1 MHKQTQIR
9 PSGLCLLLCAFFI
22 SGAAADKPLLT
33 PDQRDAWKKSLSAYD
48 YVTIAS
54 AYADY
59 MIEHGRDTYGQKHSP
74 LFVTGIDRKTGKRI
88 SPPFAHVKRKP
99 FMPGWERDRELRG
112 SDRNYGNADPLDQLT
127 LLRIMHRLSLMTG
140 EKRYAEE
147 ADKTAAWWM
156 ANTQTKIG
164 LYPWGSHT
172 YWNLD
177 KDSGGGTF
185 EFNHVW
191 PYWNLNPSALQKYA
205 MGLWNHY
212 VADKKTGNFNRHAN
226 SNGHGPSGGME
237 FPWPGSAMIATW
249 VQAYQHKPDPEY
261 LRAIDTILNR
271 WESLR
276 DVSGHLA

>member
-1 MHKQTQIR
+1 MPRRRT
-9 PSGLCLLLCAFFI
+9 
-22 SGAAADKPLLT
+22 KP
-33 PDQRDAWKKSLSAYD
+33 RR
-48 YVTIAS
+48 
-54 AYADY
+54 
-59 MIEHGRDTYGQKHSP
+59 G
-74 LFVTGIDRKTGKRI
+74 
-88 SPPFAHVKRKP
+88 
-99 FMPGWERDRELRG
+99 GW
-112 SDRNYGNADPLDQLT
+112 P
-127 LLRIMHRLSLMTG
+127 MHRQKLGCTRG
-140 EKRYAEE
+140 ARIR
-147 ADKTAAWWM
+147 
-156 ANTQTKIG
+156 IG
-164 LYPWGSHT
+164 LGQGC
-172 YWNLD
+172 
-177 KDSGGGTF
+177 GGGTF

-276 DVSGHLA
+276 DVSGHLAPCSSYPQWAWYVATHWRRTGSTTMQS